1 MFSNA
6 PVVFLKAPFV
16 IDPFVTRT
24 FDFRMLAQ
32 NRRIVDDETRREE
45 LDFFHQ
51 ALTSISEG
59 VPSELVKRFLVDC
72 YVRGAR
78 IAAETVDFE
87 GSTAVFTKRRY
98 RDKWNR
104 TVTRRVAKRHN
115 HSVKIKAK
123 VRARGAHGS
132 TRYVRKT
139 FRHLA
144 RRPFLL
150 VCRNKVSCNAPM
162 WASALPA
169 VVLGPTGHVLEK
181 KGEDAAPVESPS
193 RRRLACRIRD
203 SAAMRSAAPDED

>member
-1 MFSNA
+1 M
-6 PVVFLKAPFV
+6 
-16 IDPFVTRT
+16 
-24 FDFRMLAQ
+24 
-32 NRRIVDDETRREE
+32 RRGGKNSM
-45 LDFFHQ
+45 FFHQ

-123 VRARGAHGS
+123 VRARGTHGS
-132 TRYVRKT
+132 QQDMSGKPSDI
-139 FRHLA
+139 LQG
-144 RRPFLL
+144 
-150 VCRNKVSCNAPM
+150 
-162 WASALPA
+162 ALPKQA
-169 VVLGPTGHVLEK
+169 FLQRTHVEERALSSGARTKGPR
-181 KGEDAAPVESPS
+181 A
-193 RRRLACRIRD
+193 
-203 SAAMRSAAPDED
+203 

>member
-45 LDFFHQ
+45 LDQFHQ
-51 ALTSISEG
+51 TLTSISEG

-115 HSVKIKAK
+115 
-123 VRARGAHGS
+123 
-132 TRYVRKT
+132 
-139 FRHLA
+139 L
-144 RRPFLL
+144 
-150 VCRNKVSCNAPM
+150 
-162 WASALPA
+162 WASP
-169 VVLGPTGHVLEK
+169 
-181 KGEDAAPVESPS
+181 
-193 RRRLACRIRD
+193 
-203 SAAMRSAAPDED
+203 